1 MYKYKREYV
10 TRREEQEINTV
21 LWGYIII
28 ILIFLLFIVEMY
40 SLFISKIMPYTG
52 NIIFDWIKD
61 DYYYSALFPAMI
73 IVSIIFV
80 YFNWMSLKFFR
91 HN

>member
-1 MYKYKREYV
+1 MYKYKRESV
-10 TRREEQEINTV
+10 TRREEQETNTV
-21 LWGYIII
+21 LWGYIIL
-28 ILIFLLFIVEMY
+28 ILTFLLFFVEIY
-40 SLFISKIMPYTG
+40 ALIISKIMPQTG
-52 NIIFDWIKD
+52 NIIFDWIKN

-73 IVSIIFV
+73 VVSVIFV